1 MEYWKPP
8 DHLDLKVL
16 HCTVIWRCDR
26 MTEERQMVLAF
37 STHFAIVLSIKFS
50 ACNEIMSQ
58 AHLLLNWVKGWYFWE
73 ISQKIV
79 WFLKAGKPNGFDSRF
94 RNMNFYKCNH
104 TTQLRIQ
111 KSFIFC
117 LVDCCYL
124 RLSHF
129 FYFFLHIGAEW
140 NFYGIHSGTFNFCHY
155 ILTLL
160 ALTLKS
166 LLQNSYIKD
175 KDKRF
180 KSKNRGKN
188 LSTILK
194 GTRHYCT
201 KFGTGLH
208 SILRHDLK
216 KVKHQRND
224 ILKNLKDNII

>member
-1 MEYWKPP
+1 
-8 DHLDLKVL
+8 
-16 HCTVIWRCDR
+16 
-26 MTEERQMVLAF
+26 MTEANQMLLGF
-37 STHFAIVLSIKFS
+37 STHFAIVFLIKLS
-50 ACNEIMSQ
+50 AR
-58 AHLLLNWVKGWYFWE
+58 H
-73 ISQKIV
+73 
-79 WFLKAGKPNGFDSRF
+79 FLKNYESGPFSSEQTKRLIFFESLVGFLEAEKPNGFNSRF
-94 RNMNFYKCNH
+94 RNMNLYKCNH

-124 RLSHF
+124 RLNHF
-129 FYFFLHIGAEW
+129 FYFFLHIGAER

-166 LLQNSYIKD
+166 LLQNSYIKN
-175 KDKRF
+175 KDERF

-194 GTRHYCT
+194 GRHYCT

-208 SILRHDLK
+208 SMLRHDLIK
-216 KVKHQRND
+216 SKTSEKRQFKEFKRYYH
-224 ILKNLKDNII
+224 LGF